1 MLFDTHV
8 HLNAEQYEDDLQ
20 EVINRALE
28 KGVQNMVVVG
38 FDEPTIKKAIQIAE
52 TYDFI
57 YASVGWHPVDAVDM
71 TDEHLAWI
79 EELAQHP
86 KVVAL
91 GEMGLDYHWD
101 KSPKEVQKDVFRRQI
116 RLARKVNLP
125 IIIHNRDATED
136 VVTILKEEHV
146 EEVGGIMHCFTGS
159 IEVANQCMDMN
170 MYISFGGPVT
180 FKNAKKPKE
189 VATELPLDKLLIE
202 TDCPYLTP
210 HPFRGTRNEPGYV
223 SYVAEQI
230 AELKGITYEE
240 LADITTAN
248 AKKLFGIN
256 D

>member
-159 IEVANQCMDMN
+159 IEVAKQCMDMN

-210 HPFRGTRNEPGYV
+210 HPFRGKRNEPGYV

-240 LADITTAN
+240 LAEITTAN
-248 AKKLFGIN
+248 AKKLFGIK

>member
-1 MLFDTHV
+1 
-8 HLNAEQYEDDLQ
+8 
-20 EVINRALE
+20 
-28 KGVQNMVVVG
+28 
-38 FDEPTIKKAIQIAE
+38 
-52 TYDFI
+52 
-57 YASVGWHPVDAVDM
+57 M

-159 IEVANQCMDMN
+159 IEVAKQCMDMN

-180 FKNAKKPKE
+180 FKNAKPKE
-189 VATELPLDKLLIE
+189 VAAELPLDKLLIE

-210 HPFRGTRNEPGYV
+210 HPFRGKRNEPGYV

-248 AKKLFGIN
+248 AKSYLALMIKTFSHITIIFVLK
-256 D
+256 

>member
-1 MLFDTHV
+1 
-8 HLNAEQYEDDLQ
+8 
-20 EVINRALE
+20 
-28 KGVQNMVVVG
+28 
-38 FDEPTIKKAIQIAE
+38 
-52 TYDFI
+52 
-57 YASVGWHPVDAVDM
+57 
-71 TDEHLAWI
+71 
-79 EELAQHP
+79 
-86 KVVAL
+86 
-91 GEMGLDYHWD
+91 
-101 KSPKEVQKDVFRRQI
+101 
-116 RLARKVNLP
+116 VNLP

-159 IEVANQCMDMN
+159 IEVAKQCMDMN

-202 TDCPYLTP
+202 TDCHYLTP
-210 HPFRGTRNEPGYV
+210 HPFRGKRNEPGYV

>member
-8 HLNAEQYEDDLQ
+8 HLNAKKYEDDLQ

-57 YASVGWHPVDAVDM
+57 YASVGWHPVDAIDM

-159 IEVANQCMDMN
+159 IEVAKQCMDMN

-210 HPFRGTRNEPGYV
+210 HPFRGKRNEPGYV